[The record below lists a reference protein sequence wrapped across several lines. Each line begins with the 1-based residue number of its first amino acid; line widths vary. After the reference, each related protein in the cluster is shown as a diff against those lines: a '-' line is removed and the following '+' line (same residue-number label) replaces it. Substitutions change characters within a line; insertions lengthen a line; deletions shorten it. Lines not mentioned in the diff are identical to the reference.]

1 MIPIKNIYYMLSY
14 AFSILR
20 EEKFKKVEIE
30 EFDNIFEMLASIISK
45 ATSSLIKRG
54 LGKNYISRTE
64 ETSLP
69 HGKIDIAG
77 SIKSNL
83 INKHKLICEY
93 DDYLPDTYLNQ
104 IIKLTM
110 MLLIKQEIN
119 LKLKKELKVLL
130 MYFKDVSIIN
140 YYSIN
145 WNITYNKNNQH
156 YELLI
161 GLSYLV
167 LKGMLQTQSDGS
179 IKLMNF
185 IDEQR
190 MSKLY
195 EKFIL
200 EFYKKECS
208 WMKVTSSK
216 INWQLDNEDCD
227 NLPSM
232 QSDIMIENNNKILI
246 IDAKYY
252 SNNMQEYFDKKSII
266 STNLYQIFTY
276 VKNKQ
281 YEDSS
286 KEVLGMLLYAKTN
299 SEIQP
304 DNFYI
309 MSGNKLFI
317 KTLDLSS
324 EFKNIKSMLL
334 SYIEPLNN

>member
-54 LGKNYISRTE
+54 LGKNYISRIE

-161 GLSYLV
+161 GLSYLL

-324 EFKNIKSMLL
+324 EFKNIKSILL

>member
-1 MIPIKNIYYMLSY
+1 MLSY

-54 LGKNYISRTE
+54 LGKNYISRIE

>member
-54 LGKNYISRTE
+54 LGKNYILRIE

-119 LKLKKELKVLL
+119 LKFKNELKVLL

-145 WNITYNKNNQH
+145 WNITYNKNNRH

>member
-1 MIPIKNIYYMLSY
+1 
-14 AFSILR
+14 
-20 EEKFKKVEIE
+20 
-30 EFDNIFEMLASIISK
+30 
-45 ATSSLIKRG
+45 
-54 LGKNYISRTE
+54 
-64 ETSLP
+64 
-69 HGKIDIAG
+69 
-77 SIKSNL
+77 
-83 INKHKLICEY
+83 
-93 DDYLPDTYLNQ
+93 
-104 IIKLTM
+104 
-110 MLLIKQEIN
+110 
-119 LKLKKELKVLL
+119 
-130 MYFKDVSIIN
+130 
-140 YYSIN
+140 
-145 WNITYNKNNQH
+145 
-156 YELLI
+156 
-161 GLSYLV
+161 
-167 LKGMLQTQSDGS
+167 MLQTQSDGS

-324 EFKNIKSMLL
+324 EYKHIKSILL
-334 SYIEPLNN
+334 YYIEPLNN

>member
-324 EFKNIKSMLL
+324 EFKNIKSILL

>member
-1 MIPIKNIYYMLSY
+1 MLSY

>member
-54 LGKNYISRTE
+54 LGKNYISRIE

-324 EFKNIKSMLL
+324 EFKNIKSILL

>member
-54 LGKNYISRTE
+54 LGKNYISRIE

-145 WNITYNKNNQH
+145 WNITYDKNNQH